1 MKNIILAFLLV
12 MPSLIYAQE
21 SEVFK
26 PFSAFKFG
34 VLGGT
39 NFNTIPTLGSAFQI
53 EAKTN
58 LTPNLFAKVSI
69 GYSSTFENNEYE
81 IKTYHVS
88 NIGGVE
94 GYQTYSYRVDKIEYS
109 IFPINLGLEYILMNN
124 DISPFAVFEVGYNI
138 ISSEEQ
144 VVNSGSGTIY
154 NSVDEMPNEFKTTV
168 PSLTEGEY
176 LGIGIGL
183 GIVYKITSSMDLN
196 VRYIY
201 HFNDSII
208 NSNYIMFGVTF

>member
-1 MKNIILAFLLV
+1 MKNIILALLL
-12 MPSLIYAQE
+12 MISSQIYAQE
-21 SEVFK
+21 SKVLK

-34 VLGGT
+34 VLGGS
-39 NFNTIPTLGSAFQI
+39 NFNTIPTLGGAFQI

-58 LTPNLFAKVSI
+58 ITSSLFAKISF

-94 GYQTYSYRVDKIEYS
+94 GYQTYSYKVDKIEYS
-109 IFPINLGLEYILMNN
+109 IFPINLGLEYILLG
-124 DISPFAVFEVGYNI
+124 DIISPFAVFEVGYNI

-144 VVNSGSGTIY
+144 VVTSGSGTVY
-154 NSVDEMPNEFKTTV
+154 NSIGEIPIEYKT
-168 PSLTEGEY
+168 PMHSLTEGEY

-183 GIVYKITSSMDLN
+183 GVIYKITSSLDLSI
-196 VRYIY
+196 RYVY
-201 HFNDSII
+201 RYNDSII
-208 NSNYIMFGVTF
+208 NSNYILLGVSF